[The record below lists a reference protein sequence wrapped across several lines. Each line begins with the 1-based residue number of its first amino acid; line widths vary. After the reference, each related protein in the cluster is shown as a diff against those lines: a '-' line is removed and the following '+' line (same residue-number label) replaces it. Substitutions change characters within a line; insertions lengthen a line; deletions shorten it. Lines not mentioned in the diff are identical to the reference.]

1 MASIST
7 VVLLLFCLT
16 FALWFI
22 ALVTP
27 GWAVFKSDSTN
38 WFGIDTQY
46 SENEYQMSISYLRVC
61 NDGGCEVHPYKQ
73 TVNIFFNAFMFET
86 QVETFLAIVASGI
99 CCIVLMCN
107 LKNPTSTKAIIVA
120 FIFLFAEIMECIV
133 AIKLIAPSILF
144 AGLSNM
150 SFKTPYS
157 AILAAVGIL
166 TGVSGWV
173 MNFVQYNSMRNQVTQ
188 SPTYDQPIS
197 LNNAPTRGNDA
208 ILANG
213 SKSDQV

>member
-46 SENEYQMSISYLRVC
+46 SENEYQMSIFYLRVC
-61 NDGGCEVHPYKQ
+61 NYGECEVHPYKL
-73 TVNIFFNAFMFET
+73 TVNTFFNAFMYET
-86 QVETFLAIVASGI
+86 QVETFLATVASGI
-99 CCIVLMCN
+99 CCIELMRN
-107 LKNPTSTKAIIVA
+107 SENPTSTKVLIVA
-120 FIFLFAEIMECIV
+120 FIFLFAEIMECIA
-133 AIKLIAPSILF
+133 AIKLIAPSIVF
-144 AGLSNM
+144 AGFSSM

-173 MNFVQYNSMRNQVTQ
+173 MNFVQYNRMRNRVTQ
-188 SPTYDQPIS
+188 SPTSDQPIS
-197 LNNAPTRGNDA
+197 LNNEPTRGNDV
-208 ILANG
+208 ISANG